1 LVISSSTLSQ
11 YAGGYNVS
19 CNGANDGSI
28 DISVIGGCQPYTFSW
43 SNGATTEDI
52 SGLTAGNYTVTVR
65 DANNCSVT
73 RLITLTQPQLLVA
86 TASVQ
91 SSCTYNDPYCSNS
104 GQGAPLPTIGNILPT
119 TPNPFA
125 TCNTNVP
132 FFDIDLTG
140 KPDSIWLSAL
150 FSRNGQCCGVANNEN
165 CVTFRV
171 KLDPASKGIIINIAS
186 GAVPGGSLFWKLGCT
201 GNNSIDSLVCL
212 NGVGPHVVTF
222 CKPGSNAN
230 SYRITSVGQIKF
242 PADDTTRIGCAR
254 TYRVTG
260 ANPSTVNWTS
270 IAPGA
275 VGAYNSYLSCTNCV
289 SPNFTAQPGAPAYID
304 YRICGTAACT
314 NIQYCDTVRIYI
326 LPPLP
331 QVNGYV
337 CCNGGN
343 NASGISSVNG
353 GAGPY
358 TYAWSNGSTTSTT
371 SGLSA
376 GTYTV
381 TVRDANNCSAT
392 ANIAVGEPPLLVTS
406 VTGTNISCNGLSDG
420 TARVNIQGGNRPYTI
435 QWSNGSTTAS
445 ISGLAA
451 GTYNVT
457 VTDANGC
464 ISTNS
469 ITLTQADQLAVSITG
484 KKNVSCTGF
493 SDGEATVGAVGG
505 TTPYSYLWSNG
516 QTTATAIGLAVG
528 SYSATVTD
536 FNGCSGS
543 ISVTL
548 VVADS
553 TAPTISCPADISV
566 NNDSGICGAVVNYI
580 PPVGTDNCPGAT
592 TVQVAGLSSGSV
604 FPVGTTTNTFTVTD
618 MTGRTATCSFTVT
631 VTDDE
636 NPTIVCPSNIT
647 QTADRE
653 RCDAQVTIPSP
664 QANDNCGVQS
674 ITNNYTGTSNA
685 SAIYPVGTTT
695 VIYTVTD
702 IYGNSSTCSFTVT
715 VTDNENPTIVCPSNI
730 TQTADAE
737 RCDAQVTVPS
747 PQTNDNCGVQS
758 ITNNYTGTSNA
769 SAIYPVGTTTV
780 IYTVT
785 DIYGNSSSCSFTVT
799 ITDDENPSISC
810 PSDISVNN
818 DQGIC
823 GAVVNFS
830 IPQTDDNCGVQ
841 SVIQTAGLP
850 SGSLFP
856 IGTTTNTFVVTDIHG
871 NTATCSFTVT
881 VTDNEGPRIVCPSD
895 ITVNNDAGLCS
906 AVVNFNTPS
915 FTDNCDGQFP
925 ATVSQLAG
933 LPSGSA
939 FPVGTTLN
947 RFKVEDSFG
956 NSDTC
961 EFSVTVIDNEN
972 PTITCPSN
980 IVQTTSSSEIISCDA
995 DVEIS
1000 QPQTND
1006 NCGVQSVTNNY
1017 TGIADAS
1024 GVYPVGT
1031 TTVTYTVTDI
1041 HGNSSTCSFTVTVT
1055 DNENPTIVCPS
1066 NITQTADRER
1076 CDAQVTVPLPQ
1087 TDDNCGVQ
1095 GITNNYTGTADASGV
1110 YPVGTTTVTYTVT
1123 DIHGNSST
1131 CSFTV
1136 TVTDDENPTITCP
1149 SNIVQTTSSSE
1160 IISCDVDIEIPQPQT
1175 NDNCGVQT
1183 VTNNYTGTADAS
1195 GVYPVGTTTV
1205 TYTVTDIHGN
1215 SSTCSFTVTV
1225 TDDENPTIVCPS
1237 NITQTA
1243 DAERCDAQ
1251 VTLPSPQT
1259 DDNCGVQSVSNDYT
1273 GTADASGVY
1282 PVGTTTV
1289 TYTVTDIHGNSSTC
1303 SFTVTVTDDEN
1314 PTIVCPSNITQTA
1327 DAERCDA
1334 DVEISQP
1341 QTNDNCG
1348 VQSVTNN
1355 YTGIA
1360 DASGVYPVG
1369 TTTVTYTVTDIHGN
1383 SSTCSFTVT
1392 VTDNE
1397 NPTIVCPSNITQ
1409 TADRER
1415 CDAQVTV
1422 PLPQTDD
1429 NCGVQGITNNY
1440 TGTADA
1446 SGVYPVGTTTVTYT
1460 VTDIHGNSST
1470 CSFTVTVTD
1479 DEEPVLVCPANIVV
1493 NNDSGIC
1500 GAVVTF
1506 SAPFV
1511 NDNCQGITQPASVLQ
1526 TGGLPSGSLF
1536 PVGITTNTFVTTDGS
1551 GNTTTCSFTVRVI
1564 DNENPVF
1571 ITCPA
1576 NINVIADSND
1586 CNPVVE
1592 WDIPQTTDN
1601 CGVSNTVSTHN
1612 SGDNFAVGTT
1622 TVTYTISDT
1631 SGNTATCSF
1640 DVTIQPKTLQA
1651 SYTLSEYSCGYNV
1664 TCNGSNDGSIDLYV
1678 QGGCLPYSYLWSN
1691 NETTEDISGLT
1702 AGNYSVTITDNNGT
1716 TITQSVTITEPSELE
1731 ISFQLSLYQ
1740 GGYNISCNGANDGSI
1755 DITVIGG
1762 CEPYTYLWNNQS
1774 TTEDLG
1780 NLIAGTYTVTVTD
1793 ANGCSMVQSITLTQP
1808 DVLSATAQITN
1819 VNCNGGNDGAIDITV
1834 TGGSSPY
1841 IVRWSNNATTEDI
1854 TGLTEGI
1861 YQVFISDAN
1870 GCTFSATYSVSEN
1883 DQLLLN
1889 VGITNAQCGHNNGSA
1904 TVSITGGIAPYT
1916 ILWSNNATSA
1926 TINNLSP
1933 GNYAVTVNDVNGC
1946 SGTRSVSV
1954 NTINTLTVTS
1964 SIIQPSCNGNDGE
1977 IDITVSGATGNISY
1991 LWSNNFTTEDLIN
2004 LGAGTYSLTVTS
2016 GSCSITTSVVLTA
2029 SPQINISGTPTN
2041 SDCGFNNGSIVVSAS
2056 GNYNYLWSNGSTSQ
2070 SLDSLSPGFYAVTVT
2085 DANGCSIS
2093 KDFIISDSNGPAVTA
2108 VTQNASCGNNDG
2120 FIELFITGGTTPSF
2134 LWSHGPTSANVYGLA
2149 PADYVVTV
2157 TDNNGCQ
2164 FVGYYVI
2171 LGSTEITIYADKYE
2185 PLCYNNTNGSIE
2197 ITPIGGSGTYSY
2209 LWSTTDTTQNIA
2221 DIGIGTYSISVTD
2234 ANGCS
2239 ATTDIIIEQPDT
2251 LIATIEVSQYIGGN
2265 GVSCNG
2271 ASDGSLDLT
2280 VQGGTLPYS
2289 YIWNTSDTTQD
2300 ISGLIAGTYSVTVA
2314 DSNGCIALAT
2324 AVITQPDSVKNTL
2337 TASVYS
2343 GGYNVSCNGAEDGS
2357 ITVIINGGIEPYS
2370 YVWSTN
2376 DSTSAINEVGAGS
2389 YSVTVTDVNG
2399 CTATSSVTLT
2409 EPDVLNVSAEGS
2421 QLPCSGSGNGTI
2433 TSTVNGGAPDYTYIW
2448 SNAQTTQNLSGL
2460 SSGNY
2465 IVTVTDEN
2473 GCTASASADV
2483 IDVNPLDLSGTL
2495 IVNATCIDSK
2505 DGFVSANVSGGTQ
2518 PYSYLWS
2525 TGETTN
2531 SIDSLDNGNYILTVT
2546 DANGCSVVSNYTIA
2560 GPVCNLPPVAVR
2572 DIASLTCETSI
2583 DIYVLNNDSDPDDDN
2598 FFVSKVV
2605 INPVYGTTFINSDG
2619 TITYTPNNDFVG
2631 VDSFVYEICDDNIS
2645 TPFCDTAVVYITVL
2659 PCRPNVFIPNGFSP
2673 NGDSYNQYWEVID
2686 ITLYPNNELQ
2696 IFNRWGNLVYE
2707 SAPYHNEWDGLN
2719 MSGENLPDGTYF
2731 YILKLNDDNNTSYSG
2746 YVVINRGK

>member
-980 IVQTTSSSEIISCDA
+980 IVQTTSSSEIIS
-995 DVEIS
+995 
-1000 QPQTND
+1000 
-1006 NCGVQSVTNNY
+1006 
-1017 TGIADAS
+1017 
-1024 GVYPVGT
+1024 
-1031 TTVTYTVTDI
+1031 
-1041 HGNSSTCSFTVTVT
+1041 
-1055 DNENPTIVCPS
+1055 
-1066 NITQTADRER
+1066 
-1076 CDAQVTVPLPQ
+1076 
-1087 TDDNCGVQ
+1087 
-1095 GITNNYTGTADASGV
+1095 
-1110 YPVGTTTVTYTVT
+1110 
-1123 DIHGNSST
+1123 
-1131 CSFTV
+1131 
-1136 TVTDDENPTITCP
+1136 
-1149 SNIVQTTSSSE
+1149 
-1160 IISCDVDIEIPQPQT
+1160 
-1175 NDNCGVQT
+1175 
-1183 VTNNYTGTADAS
+1183 
-1195 GVYPVGTTTV
+1195 
-1205 TYTVTDIHGN
+1205 
-1215 SSTCSFTVTV
+1215 
-1225 TDDENPTIVCPS
+1225 
-1237 NITQTA
+1237 
-1243 DAERCDAQ
+1243 
-1251 VTLPSPQT
+1251 
-1259 DDNCGVQSVSNDYT
+1259 
-1273 GTADASGVY
+1273 
-1282 PVGTTTV
+1282 
-1289 TYTVTDIHGNSSTC
+1289 
-1303 SFTVTVTDDEN
+1303 
-1314 PTIVCPSNITQTA
+1314 
-1327 DAERCDA
+1327 CDA